1 MDLNDF
7 KKKPVIRKI
16 EVGRVIEVIRLS
28 RVDNKLSKT
37 RENL

>member
-16 EVGRVIEVIRLS
+16 EVGRVIEAVNQVIKS
-28 RVDNKLSKT
+28 GQ
-37 RENL
+37 